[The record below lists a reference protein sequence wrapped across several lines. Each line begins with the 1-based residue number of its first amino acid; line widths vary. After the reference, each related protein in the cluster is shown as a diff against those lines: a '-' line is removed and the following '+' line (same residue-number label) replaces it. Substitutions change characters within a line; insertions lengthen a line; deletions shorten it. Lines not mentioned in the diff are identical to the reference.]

1 MEKYK
6 HPLIWFAPIIVLVIS
21 FLSVSSSF
29 YTLLRL
35 IITVAAACLV
45 YFEYEQSGKVTGY
58 FIVFVVIALLFNP
71 IIRVHFYRHQWQVI
85 NIAVL
90 FLFATHYLKRKT
102 SSGKN

>member
-21 FLSVSSSF
+21 FLPVSSGF

-45 YFEYEQSGKVTGY
+45 YFEYEQCGKVTGY
-58 FIVFVVIALLFNP
+58 FIVFVAIALLFNP
-71 IIRVHFYRHQWQVI
+71 IVRVHFYRHQWQMI
-85 NIAVL
+85 NTLIISV
-90 FLFATHYLKRKT
+90 FLFHYFIRNPKKR
-102 SSGKN
+102 